1 MKNILTLH
9 EAVAVV
15 LLSQP
20 DKTATFHT
28 IASVVEKEIY
38 FLKEKEESL

>member
-15 LLSQP
+15 LLSQ
-20 DKTATFHT
+20 T
-28 IASVVEKEIY
+28 
-38 FLKEKEESL
+38 